1 LAQALLC
8 FLLRKVDRAGVMDLG
23 GNEPARAVAA
33 VVRMPLDVVE
43 RTLPELTKAGV
54 FEIGATA
61 MVMPNYIEAQEA
73 KSSDKQRQS
82 ESRGRRRDRARAGA
96 DVTQRDTSSHPVTR
110 GHDVSHDV
118 TPSLAKP
125 SQSTL
130 SSAVLTPDEPAK
142 PKQPTDVDRVWQRLN
157 DLRKAIMPKARFLKL
172 SAKQRKAITERIAE
186 SSFED
191 AIDVLEHLAEKC
203 RRNPAQLQWFN
214 GVTPFRPDNY
224 ARTLGQ
230 LGTSDAR
237 GCPEIDLEGFDPME
251 ARRQLDAITGPL

>member
-1 LAQALLC
+1 VVGMPL
-8 FLLRKVDRAGVMDLG
+8 
-23 GNEPARAVAA
+23 A
-33 VVRMPLDVVE
+33 VVKEHLPAIIESGAVE
-43 RTLPELTKAGV
+43 V
-54 FEIGATA
+54 GATA

-96 DVTQRDTSSHPVTR
+96 DVTQRDTSSQLVTR

-118 TPSLAKP
+118 TPSLAEP

-130 SSAVLTPDEPAK
+130 SSAVLKPDEPAR
-142 PKQPTDVDRVWQRLN
+142 PKQPTDADRVWQRLN
-157 DLRKAIMPKARFLKL
+157 DLRKALMPKARVLKL
-172 SAKQRKAITERIAE
+172 SAKQRSAITERIAE

-203 RRNPAQLQWFN
+203 RRNPAQLEWFN

-230 LGTSDAR
+230 LGSVEASQGQRAD
-237 GCPEIDLEGFDPME
+237 IDDFDPLL
-251 ARRQLDAITGPL
+251 ARRQLDAASGRV